1 MTSTTLLLL
10 IALAAQD
17 GAADDWPHF
26 RGPELDGSARGG
38 GVFDGESLGFREHW
52 RAPLGP
58 AYSGVAIAAG
68 HVVTASSDG
77 DADTLQAFRV
87 ADGAPLWTHTLGP
100 TYLGH
105 DGSEDG
111 VISSPV
117 IGRGKVYVVGP
128 LGELLALG
136 LDDGELAWSV
146 DLVAELGAEQPE
158 YGFAMTALLEGGV
171 LIVHVGGGEGR
182 ALCGF
187 DPDSGELV
195 WSVGDGEGGWSASAS
210 PIAMSLGGVR
220 QLVALDGEELLG
232 VLASDGT
239 ILWRHTLGGRSD
251 ASAGVACPMGDDRFF
266 AYVNDRA
273 AAFQVRRQGEQWS
286 VEELFRSRELG
297 NTWAAPVYHEGH
309 LYGFNSEFLTCV
321 NAANGKRV
329 WKSRPPGGKGL
340 ILVDDRLVV
349 FGAQGA
355 VVVAAATPEG
365 YVEEL
370 RGRFLE
376 HSSFTWPSFAG
387 GRLYVR
393 NSSELVCI
401 QLVQDHGAVAVADP
415 SRPVGA
421 SAFGRFVESVAQSED
436 KAALVDAFF
445 ADQASF
451 PLVEDGLVHVVYRGE
466 VEDVAVAG
474 TLLDEAQPRALER
487 LQGTNVHYRSY
498 PIEPGAR
505 WEYALQVDFGDPI
518 PDPLNPRTTPG
529 IIYDG
534 VGNVSYEGSV
544 SELVPLDHAPAAHL
558 REPEGERGRIETYEF
573 ESEALGNRRS
583 VQVYLPAGYEQG
595 EEEYPLLIVHRGPEW
610 LEQGVMTNSLDNLIG
625 TRVRPLVVAFVS
637 PIGRWW
643 YEAGGTGTEEYIAML
658 AEEFVPDIERRYRL
672 SSRPEDRG
680 LTGVEAF
687 GLTAAYGVLLLPD
700 VFGKAGVQSA
710 ALSLNGATGSV
721 RGDLA
726 RQGLFERLRS
736 APRSDSVFYVDWN
749 RYEKSMPDHSID
761 LRAEGRQ
768 LSSELRAQGYQ
779 VIGGE
784 ALDTHGWGS
793 WRGRTDELLV
803 ALFPL

>member
-1 MTSTTLLLL
+1 MTKAVDELMPPEERILNLNLTEIS
-10 IALAAQD
+10 ALAALRHAVNALE
-17 GAADDWPHF
+17 G
-26 RGPELDGSARGG
+26 LDY
-38 GVFDGESLGFREHW
+38 V
-52 RAPLGP
+52 
-58 AYSGVAIAAG
+58 I
-68 HVVTASSDG
+68 
-77 DADTLQAFRV
+77 
-87 ADGAPLWTHTLGP
+87 
-100 TYLGH
+100 
-105 DGSEDG
+105 EDG
-111 VISSPV
+111 IVKITTKEQARKRKTVEFYEIRDLTAPISNFPGAEINLNPS
-117 IGRGKVYVVGP
+117 GFGAGVG
-128 LGELLALG
+128 GFDEEDE
-136 LDDGELAWSV
+136 DDGE
-146 DLVAELGAEQPE
+146 E
-158 YGFAMTALLEGGV
+158 
-171 LIVHVGGGEGR
+171 
-182 ALCGF
+182 
-187 DPDSGELV
+187 
-195 WSVGDGEGGWSASAS
+195 
-210 PIAMSLGGVR
+210 
-220 QLVALDGEELLG
+220 
-232 VLASDGT
+232 
-239 ILWRHTLGGRSD
+239 
-251 ASAGVACPMGDDRFF
+251 
-266 AYVNDRA
+266 N
-273 AAFQVRRQGEQWS
+273 
-286 VEELFRSRELG
+286 
-297 NTWAAPVYHEGH
+297 
-309 LYGFNSEFLTCV
+309 
-321 NAANGKRV
+321 
-329 WKSRPPGGKGL
+329 
-340 ILVDDRLVV
+340 
-349 FGAQGA
+349 
-355 VVVAAATPEG
+355 
-365 YVEEL
+365 
-370 RGRFLE
+370 
-376 HSSFTWPSFAG
+376 
-387 GRLYVR
+387 
-393 NSSELVCI
+393 
-401 QLVQDHGAVAVADP
+401 
-415 SRPVGA
+415 
-421 SAFGRFVESVAQSED
+421 RFVESVAQSED

-451 PLVEDGLVHVVYRGE
+451 PLVEDGVVHVVYRGE

-544 SELVPLDHAPAAHL
+544 SELVPLDYTPAAHL

-610 LEQGVMTNSLDNLIG
+610 LEQGVMTHSLDNLIG

-680 LTGVEAF
+680 LAGVEAF
-687 GLTAAYGVLLLPD
+687 GLTAAYGVLLFPD

-726 RQGLFERLRS
+726 RQGLFERMRS
-736 APRSDSVFYVDWN
+736 APTSDSVFYVDWN

-768 LSSELRAQGYQ
+768 LWSELRAQGYQ

-793 WRGRTDELLV
+793 WRARTDELLV